1 MKHSIKGALLASA
14 MSICAMSIC
23 VAPLGSGAALAQ
35 TPVKIG
41 VLSDMS
47 GPYSDFGGQ
56 GSLEAA
62 KLAVEDFKATSKKLA
77 VEVVSADAQ
86 NKPDVSTAIAR
97 RWFDTDNVDMIVDI
111 PTSGIALGLAGLVKE
126 KNKVLIATTAG
137 TSELTGKSCTPN
149 TLHWTWD
156 TWSNSHGTAEAVV
169 RSGGKS
175 WYFLTADYTFGT
187 TMEKEAGDVVKA
199 NGGSVLGSVRHP
211 LDAKDFSSFLLQAQ
225 NSKAQIIGL
234 ANGGTDTINA
244 IKTAGEF
251 GIVSGGQKLVG
262 LVIFINDIH
271 ALGLQKANGLQ
282 LTTAYYWDLNDKTR
296 AFAERFAKRNNGKV
310 PSMSQAGTYSSTLA
324 YLRAVEKAGGPKD
337 GAAVVA
343 AMREAGTYDD
353 PLFGKTTVRVDGRVV
368 HDMYLVE
375 VKKPEESKK
384 PFDYYKIVATIPAD
398 RAFRPLADGNCP
410 LAK

>member
-1 MKHSIKGALLASA
+1 MKHIFRGGLAALALAAGATT
-14 MSICAMSIC
+14 
-23 VAPLGSGAALAQ
+23 ALAQ

-47 GPYSDFGGQ
+47 GPYSDFGGK

-62 KLAVEDFKATSKKLA
+62 KLAAEDFTATSKKLA
-77 VEVVSADAQ
+77 VEVVGADAQ
-86 NKPDVSTAIAR
+86 NKTDISAGIAR
-97 RWFDTDNVDMIVDI
+97 RWFDTENIDMVVDI
-111 PTSGIALGLAGLVKE
+111 PTSGIALGLASLVKE

-169 RSGGKS
+169 KSGGKN
-175 WYFLTADYTFGT
+175 WFFMTADYTFGT
-187 TMEKEAGDVVKA
+187 TMEKEAGEVVKA
-199 NGGSVLGSVRHP
+199 NGGSILGSVRHP

-244 IKTAGEF
+244 IKTAGVF
-251 GIVSGGQKLVG
+251 GIVAGGQKLVG
-262 LVIFINDIH
+262 LVLFINDIH
-271 ALGLQKANGLQ
+271 ALGLKAANGLM

-324 YLRAVEKAGGPKD
+324 YLRAVEKVGNAKD
-337 GAAVVA
+337 GAAIVA

-353 PLFGKTTVRVDGRVV
+353 PLFGKTTIRIDGRVT

-384 PFDYYKIVATIPAD
+384 PFDYYKVVATIPAD
-398 RAFRPLADGNCP
+398 RAFRPLAEGNCP

>member
-1 MKHSIKGALLASA
+1 MKTILTASA
-14 MSICAMSIC
+14 AIFALM
-23 VAPLGSGAALAQ
+23 LGASSAAAQ

-47 GPYSDFGGQ
+47 GPYSDFSGP

-62 KLAVEDFKATSKKLA
+62 KLAIEDFNAGSKKLS
-77 VEVVSADAQ
+77 VELVSGDAQ
-86 NKPDVSTAIAR
+86 NKTDIAGAIAR
-97 RWFDTDNVDMIVDI
+97 RWIDAESVDMIVDI

-126 KNKVLIATTAG
+126 RNKVLIATTAG

-156 TWSNSHGTAEAVV
+156 TWSNSHGTADAIV
-169 RSGGKS
+169 RNGGKR

-199 NGGSVLGSVRHP
+199 NGGQVLGSVRHP
-211 LDAKDFSSFLLQAQ
+211 LDAMDFSSFLMQAQ
-225 NSKAQIIGL
+225 ASKAEIIGL

-251 GIVSGGQKLVG
+251 GIVAGGQKLVG
-262 LVIFINDIH
+262 LVLFINDIH
-271 ALGLQKANGLQ
+271 ALGLKAANGLM

-296 AFAERFAKRNNGKV
+296 AFAERFAKRSNGKV
-310 PSMSQAGTYSSTLA
+310 PSMSQAGTYSATLA
-324 YLRAVEKAGGPKD
+324 YLRAVEKVGSAKD

-343 AMREAGTYDD
+343 AMRDAGTFDD

-384 PFDYYKIVATIPAD
+384 PFDYYKVVSTIPAD
-398 RAFRPLADGNCP
+398 RAFRSLADGKCP
-410 LAK
+410 LGQ

>member
-1 MKHSIKGALLASA
+1 MNVTFKGGL
-14 MSICAMSIC
+14 
-23 VAPLGSGAALAQ
+23 AALAVALSATTAFAQ

-47 GPYSDFGGQ
+47 GPYSDFGGK

-62 KLAVEDFKATSKKLA
+62 KLAVEDFTASSKKLA
-77 VEVVSADAQ
+77 IEVVGADAQ
-86 NKPDVSTAIAR
+86 NKTDISAGIAR
-97 RWFDTDNVDMIVDI
+97 RWFDTENVDMVVDV
-111 PTSGIALGLAGLVKE
+111 PTSGIALGLASLVKE

-169 RSGGKS
+169 KSGGKN
-175 WYFLTADYTFGT
+175 WFFLTADYTFGT

-199 NGGSVLGSVRHP
+199 NGGAVLGSVRHP

-225 NSKAQIIGL
+225 TSKAQIIGL

-251 GIVSGGQKLVG
+251 GIVAGGQKLVG
-262 LVIFINDIH
+262 LVLFINDIH
-271 ALGLQKANGLQ
+271 ALGLKAANGLM

-324 YLRAVEKAGGPKD
+324 YLRAVEKVGDAKD
-337 GAAVVA
+337 GATVVA
-343 AMREAGTYDD
+343 AMRDAGSYDD
-353 PLFGKTTVRVDGRVV
+353 PLFGKTTVRVDGRVT

-384 PFDYYKIVATIPAD
+384 PFDYYKVVATIPAD
-398 RAFRPLADGNCP
+398 RAFRPLAEGNCP
-410 LAK
+410 LVK

>member
-1 MKHSIKGALLASA
+1 MKHSYRTALLAGV
-14 MSICAMSIC
+14 MSVCA
-23 VAPLGSGAALAQ
+23 GAAFAQ

-62 KLAVEDFKATSKKLA
+62 KLALEDFNATSKKLA
-77 VEVVSADAQ
+77 VELVSADAQ
-86 NKPDVSTAIAR
+86 NKPDISTAIAR
-97 RWFDTDNVDMIVDI
+97 RWFDTENVDMVVDI

-126 KNKVLIATTAG
+126 KNKVMIATTAG
-137 TSELTGKSCTPN
+137 TSALTDKACTPN
-149 TLHWTWD
+149 TLHWVWD

-169 RSGGKS
+169 KSGGNS

-187 TMEKEAGDVVKA
+187 TMEKEAGEVVAA
-199 NGGSVLGSVRHP
+199 NGGKVLGSVRHP

-225 NSKAQIIGL
+225 TSKAQIIGL

-251 GIVSGGQKLVG
+251 GIVAGGQKLVG

-271 ALGLQKANGLQ
+271 ALGLQKANGLL
-282 LTTAYYWDLNDKTR
+282 LTTAYYWDMNDKTR

-324 YLRAVEKAGGPKD
+324 YLRAVEKTGSAKD

-343 AMREAGTYDD
+343 AMRAAGTYDD

-384 PFDYYKIVATIPAD
+384 PFDYYKIVTTIPAD
-398 RAFRPLADGNCP
+398 RAFRPLADGACP